1 MLAEIKSMQL
11 LQEREGPEVPNIDKE
26 ENKHLWQRQQPQPLI
41 PNLYM
46 INSSTLN

>member
-1 MLAEIKSMQL
+1 MLVEIKSMLL

-26 ENKHLWQRQQPQPLI
+26 ENKHLLQCQQPQPLI

-46 INSSTLN
+46 INSNTLN

>member
-11 LQEREGPEVPNIDKE
+11 LQEREDLEVPNIDKE

-46 INSSTLN
+46 INSNTLN